1 MTTERQALGQTV
13 VQETSTGLPL
23 AAVLLFAAL
32 LSLSVL
38 SAGSDEVP
46 APTRAAPE
54 RIASD

>member
-1 MTTERQALGQTV
+1 MTTERQALGPQV
-13 VQETSTGLPL
+13 VQETSIGLPL

-46 APTRAAPE
+46 APTRAGTE
-54 RIASD
+54 RIASE